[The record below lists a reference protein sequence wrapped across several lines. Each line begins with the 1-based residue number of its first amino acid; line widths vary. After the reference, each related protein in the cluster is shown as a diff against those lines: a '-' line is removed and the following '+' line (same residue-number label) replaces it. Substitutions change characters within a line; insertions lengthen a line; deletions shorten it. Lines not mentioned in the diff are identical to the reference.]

1 MTEDL
6 NKLEI
11 EVDAMLDAIAP
22 SLYVEPSPQA
32 TELAKAALRQ
42 QLNENWLAAQPA
54 PTPSAENLQRVR
66 EAIDRE
72 LKKTTSH
79 PRLRTHIW
87 APLAAAAAIAICV
100 GLINYSRT
108 APKPPDVD
116 LDIFVQALEKTFQEN
131 PFTIAVDM
139 DLDAIEDNI
148 NNLAASTNYQNE
160 ILDDIGNQID
170 QLFNQPEW
178 LEDLSTGAIG

>member
-79 PRLRTHIW
+79 PRLRT
-87 APLAAAAAIAICV
+87 
-100 GLINYSRT
+100 
-108 APKPPDVD
+108 
-116 LDIFVQALEKTFQEN
+116 
-131 PFTIAVDM
+131 
-139 DLDAIEDNI
+139 
-148 NNLAASTNYQNE
+148 
-160 ILDDIGNQID
+160 
-170 QLFNQPEW
+170 
-178 LEDLSTGAIG
+178 